1 MKLKNKYAIGCLV
14 QWYEIEIFEEYLES
28 LMNALKDIDNKENV
42 IVDIFFNMAQNLE
55 QIDEEQMKLDEIFQ
69 RFLEARRKLTSQHI
83 NYNVGFYPESIEQAV
98 QNILSKGLRTLDI
111 SNDLYSLAG
120 DKIFN
125 LDDRDCTMVI
135 ESYGQ
140 CQDFPCTDCV
150 YRIHKEINN
159 GTLEI

>member
-1 MKLKNKYAIGCLV
+1 MPRPKQKIT
-14 QWYEIEIFEEYLES
+14 
-28 LMNALKDIDNKENV
+28 
-42 IVDIFFNMAQNLE
+42 
-55 QIDEEQMKLDEIFQ
+55 IDEVEEM
-69 RFLEARRKLTSQHI
+69 
-83 NYNVGFYPESIEQAV
+83 
-98 QNILSKGLRTLDI
+98 
-111 SNDLYSLAG
+111 
-120 DKIFN
+120 FN